1 MTPNRSLL
9 VATTNPG
16 KIREIGE
23 LLADLPFLVLSLADL
38 PESYPAP
45 DETGETY
52 EENALLKADYY
63 HRRTR
68 MLTLADDSGISVDAL
83 NGGPGVYSARY
94 AGEGASSAMMV
105 AKLLSELEGVPASE
119 RSAHFTCAVA
129 IVGDG
134 VREVFEGRCDGMI
147 ATAPQGAGGFG
158 YDPVFID
165 PQSGRTFAEVSSEEK
180 ATRSHRG
187 LALRRVREFLLA
199 QNS

>member
-1 MTPNRSLL
+1 LTPNRSLL
-9 VATTNPG
+9 IATTNTG
-16 KIREIGE
+16 KKREIGE
-23 LLADLPFLVLSLADL
+23 LLADLPLLVLNLADL

-52 EENALLKADYY
+52 ADNALLKADYY
-63 HRRTR
+63 HRRTQ
-68 MLTLADDSGISVDAL
+68 MLTLADDSGLSVDAL
-83 NGGPGVYSARY
+83 NGAPGVYSARY

-105 AKLLSELEGVPASE
+105 AKLLSALEGVPASE

-147 ATAPQGAGGFG
+147 ATTPQGEGGFG

-165 PQSGRTFAEVSSEEK
+165 PQSGRTFAELSSEEK

-187 LALRRVREFLLA
+187 LALRQARGFLLA
-199 QNS
+199 SNC

>member
-9 VATTNPG
+9 IATTNTG
-16 KIREIGE
+16 KITEISE
-23 LLADLPFLVLSLADL
+23 LLADLPFLVLSLSNL

-52 EENALLKADYY
+52 ADNALLKADYY
-63 HRRTR
+63 HRRTQL
-68 MLTLADDSGISVDAL
+68 LTLADDSGISVDAL

-105 AKLLSELEGVPASE
+105 DKLLAALEGVPASE

-147 ATAPQGAGGFG
+147 ATAPQGEGGFG

-165 PQSGRTFAEVSSEEK
+165 PQSGQTFGELSSEEK
-180 ATRSHRG
+180 AARSHRG
-187 LALRRVREFLLA
+187 LALRQVRGFLLDS
-199 QNS
+199 NS